1 MSGGEVS
8 EDHLAEELAKD
19 DAEEDAEVI
28 GKVKKWQ
35 LVPVQDRASDQS
47 NTAPKTL
54 IIPTDS
60 YGCRLGRNPFTG
72 VMDALVSRELLEV
85 TVDVPSPDFPNGRVA
100 FRAMRCPNK
109 ITLNLETCFKDDMNK
124 WRAKQGDVVSLYG
137 PKYRYKVVFALDQ
150 TSTPTPDVSVQ
161 SGGGTQSNGPSATSN
176 SEKNNASSDIER
188 NKSMFTSPFGV
199 KVAPQ
204 PEAQISRRISS
215 RKSSVQ
221 KAIEKVDENNH
232 GVSAL
237 HWGFFVVVSGCMI
250 ALVIIF
256 ARNSEAAGDED
267 EGAGQIRLL
276 RGSV

>member
-1 MSGGEVS
+1 
-8 EDHLAEELAKD
+8 
-19 DAEEDAEVI
+19 
-28 GKVKKWQ
+28 
-35 LVPVQDRASDQS
+35 
-47 NTAPKTL
+47 
-54 IIPTDS
+54 
-60 YGCRLGRNPFTG
+60 
-72 VMDALVSRELLEV
+72 MDALVSRELLEV

-199 KVAPQ
+199 N
-204 PEAQISRRISS
+204 
-215 RKSSVQ
+215 
-221 KAIEKVDENNH
+221 ENNH